1 MAAIPSAL
9 YPGQVASDAN
19 WPHGKARNVVVED
32 DGSGTPFEQTW
43 VNDLWGFEQAL
54 LAAAGITPSG
64 NPDRVGASQYLDAIR
79 AIILDELATPSGQ
92 LPIGGAGGVAL
103 SGPINITGFTTIGPT
118 LSDLSLLVTQ
128 DAEVE
133 GTFYGATGT
142 FSGNLLVE
150 GRFSAKQKQER
161 VTVGPNANTD
171 FIPHQTDYIV
181 ITTLTADVNYKILD
195 TGAQNNDSITFCA
208 YNTGTFAA
216 QILNPGGTTI
226 AVVASSAVV
235 WGPDG
240 GTWRFVK
247 CVRVAGNWLVCERG
261 F

>member
-9 YPGQVASDAN
+9 YPGQIATDAN
-19 WPHGKARNVVVED
+19 YPHGKARNLTVEG
-32 DGSGTPFEQTW
+32 DGSGTPFEQAW
-43 VNDLWGFEQAL
+43 VNDLWGFQQAL

-64 NPDRVGASQYLDAIR
+64 TPDRVGASQYLDAIK

-92 LPIGGAGGVAL
+92 LPIGGVGGVAL

-133 GTFYGATGT
+133 GTFYGATGN

-161 VTVGPNANTD
+161 YTVGPDANTD

-181 ITTLTADVNYKILD
+181 ITGLTGYRNYKILD
-195 TGAQNNDSITFCA
+195 TGAQNNDSITFVA
-208 YNTGTFAA
+208 FNTGSFDA

-226 AVVASSAVV
+226 ATVSSAAVV

-240 GTWRFVK
+240 ATWRFVK
-247 CVRVAGNWLVCERG
+247 CVRVAGSWLVCERG